1 MNKIE
6 DIKQQFN
13 KINSFIDKNDKN
25 LFKAISDNIF
35 DLTGDKFSEKID
47 SVVSKDGVLRIGI
60 VGQVKAGKSSFINA
74 LLFEGKDILPKAS
87 TPMTAALT
95 VIKYSENISAEVEFY
110 SKADWDIVERKVGD
124 YEKAYKKV
132 EEELK
137 KDKNLIQKAL
147 ITSTEIE
154 QETKKRVGNS
164 IYSSYEVY
172 MMAKESGLD
181 IKAHIGTTKTISKN
195 ISSINEL
202 VGQLQDYVGVNG
214 KYTPITRN
222 TNLYLNIPTLKGIE
236 LIDTPGTNDPIISRG
251 QTTKDFLSRCDSVFL
266 LSSSGQF
273 MGKEDAEFLV
283 KTLPSEGISNIILL
297 GSKFDSVL
305 IDEFKKYKGN
315 IGLAIKD
322 LYTKLSRQ
330 ADDSLNKIIA
340 SNPNKPIMQKIR
352 NKKVKFISGISYNI
366 AKKNKTNLD
375 AMETLAL
382 KNLEK
387 KYDLKF
393 SNEILFDLANI
404 DVIRDKDLED
414 IKSDKDKILSDKLD
428 DFIIGQKEQVSK
440 GLLGLKVDIQK
451 RLDELESS
459 DIEDLTKEA
468 QILEKGFEEAQDRIK
483 QIFKDFILD
492 VKETINRLI
501 SEIDNSRADYTGV
514 QRSTDSRERYSHT
527 SGMLWWKEKHSKT
540 VYYDVAN
547 VGEAVDKAVKFIR
560 ETNNAIANSWDKMI
574 NLEDIEEKLI
584 KEAAKSFDLSDTSFN
599 KSKIINPVKNALRA
613 IKIKPFRLKDKE
625 YIEQITTHFG
635 SSRVVGNEITELESE
650 LRNILYSITNK
661 IEETLESKIEEI
673 SSLLEE
679 KKDSFVDN
687 IKKDS
692 NETIS
697 KLKDDLENK
706 EASRD
711 RDIKLIEEINILQRE
726 I

>member
-1 MNKIE
+1 M
-6 DIKQQFN
+6 
-13 KINSFIDKNDKN
+13 
-25 LFKAISDNIF
+25 
-35 DLTGDKFSEKID
+35 
-47 SVVSKDGVLRIGI
+47 
-60 VGQVKAGKSSFINA
+60 
-74 LLFEGKDILPKAS
+74 
-87 TPMTAALT
+87 
-95 VIKYSENISAEVEFY
+95 
-110 SKADWDIVERKVGD
+110 
-124 YEKAYKKV
+124 
-132 EEELK
+132 
-137 KDKNLIQKAL
+137 
-147 ITSTEIE
+147 
-154 QETKKRVGNS
+154 
-164 IYSSYEVY
+164 
-172 MMAKESGLD
+172 
-181 IKAHIGTTKTISKN
+181 
-195 ISSINEL
+195 
-202 VGQLQDYVGVNG
+202 
-214 KYTPITRN
+214 
-222 TNLYLNIPTLKGIE
+222 
-236 LIDTPGTNDPIISRG
+236 
-251 QTTKDFLSRCDSVFL
+251 
-266 LSSSGQF
+266 
-273 MGKEDAEFLV
+273 
-283 KTLPSEGISNIILL
+283 
-297 GSKFDSVL
+297 
-305 IDEFKKYKGN
+305 
-315 IGLAIKD
+315 
-322 LYTKLSRQ
+322 
-330 ADDSLNKIIA
+330 
-340 SNPNKPIMQKIR
+340 
-352 NKKVKFISGISYNI
+352 
-366 AKKNKTNLD
+366 
-375 AMETLAL
+375 
-382 KNLEK
+382 
-387 KYDLKF
+387 
-393 SNEILFDLANI
+393 
-404 DVIRDKDLED
+404 
-414 IKSDKDKILSDKLD
+414 
-428 DFIIGQKEQVSK
+428 
-440 GLLGLKVDIQK
+440 
-451 RLDELESS
+451 
-459 DIEDLTKEA
+459 
-468 QILEKGFEEAQDRIK
+468 
-483 QIFKDFILD
+483 
-492 VKETINRLI
+492 I

>member
-387 KYDLKF
+387 KYD
-393 SNEILFDLANI
+393 
-404 DVIRDKDLED
+404 
-414 IKSDKDKILSDKLD
+414 
-428 DFIIGQKEQVSK
+428 
-440 GLLGLKVDIQK
+440 
-451 RLDELESS
+451 
-459 DIEDLTKEA
+459 
-468 QILEKGFEEAQDRIK
+468 
-483 QIFKDFILD
+483 
-492 VKETINRLI
+492 
-501 SEIDNSRADYTGV
+501 
-514 QRSTDSRERYSHT
+514 
-527 SGMLWWKEKHSKT
+527 
-540 VYYDVAN
+540 
-547 VGEAVDKAVKFIR
+547 
-560 ETNNAIANSWDKMI
+560 
-574 NLEDIEEKLI
+574 
-584 KEAAKSFDLSDTSFN
+584 
-599 KSKIINPVKNALRA
+599 
-613 IKIKPFRLKDKE
+613 
-625 YIEQITTHFG
+625 
-635 SSRVVGNEITELESE
+635 
-650 LRNILYSITNK
+650 
-661 IEETLESKIEEI
+661 
-673 SSLLEE
+673 
-679 KKDSFVDN
+679 
-687 IKKDS
+687 
-692 NETIS
+692 
-697 KLKDDLENK
+697 
-706 EASRD
+706 
-711 RDIKLIEEINILQRE
+711 
-726 I
+726 